1 MTPQPRSATAHP
13 ALLAVRDLE
22 VRYAQSP
29 APALRGLSFELAAGA
44 SLAIVGESGSG
55 KSTAALALTRLLPRD
70 ARVRAAE
77 IAFEGHDLARLPRGE
92 LRALR
97 GRRIAMV
104 FQDPAG
110 SWNPTRRIGR
120 QLADGLRAAGLG
132 VQGERRLLELLRR
145 VGIER
150 PERRLRDYPHHLS
163 GGMLQR
169 IMIAGALAAGP
180 SLLIADEPT
189 SALDTTVQAEL
200 LDLLAELRAETGLAL
215 LIISHDL
222 GVVARVAERTVV
234 LYAGKA
240 VERAPTAALF
250 SRARHPYTLGLLRS
264 TPRRSQRP
272 KVPLEAM
279 RAGEVART
287 GCPFAPRCPLV
298 VDRCR
303 VEEPQER
310 EVDSSMVACHRAEEV
325 HVLLARSA

>member
-1 MTPQPRSATAHP
+1 MSST
-13 ALLAVRDLE
+13 LLTVRGLE
-22 VRYAQSP
+22 VRYAHM
-29 APALRGLSFELAAGA
+29 ARPALRGLSFELAAGA

-77 IAFEGHDLARLPRGE
+77 IRFEGNDLARLGRKE

-110 SWNPTRRIGR
+110 SWNPTRRIGA
-120 QLADGLRAAGLG
+120 QLGDGLRAAGLG
-132 VQGERRLLELLRR
+132 EEGEGRVLELLRR
-145 VGIER
+145 VGIDR
-150 PERRLRDYPHHLS
+150 PERRLHDYPHHLS

-169 IMIAGALAAGP
+169 VMIAGALASAP

-189 SALDTTVQAEL
+189 SALDATVQAEL

-222 GVVARVAERTVV
+222 GVVARVAEQTVV

-240 VERAPTAALF
+240 VERAPTQALF
-250 SRARHPYTLGLLRS
+250 TRARHPYTVGLLRS
-264 TPRRSQRP
+264 TPRRTQPP

-279 RAGEVART
+279 RAGEVAVR
-287 GCPFAPRCPLV
+287 GCPFAPRCPLAV
-298 VDRCR
+298 ERCR
-303 VEEPQER
+303 VEEPEER
-310 EVDSSMVACHRAEEV
+310 EVDTSIVACHRAEEI
-325 HVLLARSA
+325 HRLLARSA